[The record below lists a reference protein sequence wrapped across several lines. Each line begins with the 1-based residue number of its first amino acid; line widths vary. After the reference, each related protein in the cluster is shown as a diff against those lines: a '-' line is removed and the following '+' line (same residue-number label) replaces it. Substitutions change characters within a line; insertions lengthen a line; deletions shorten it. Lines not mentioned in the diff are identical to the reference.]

1 MKGRCKMAKRR
12 EEAVILGRKL
22 KELRAKTGLSQD
34 ALGEQLGITG
44 AAWRL
49 YELGMR
55 IPNDK
60 IKKKIATYFDKTV
73 DELFFE

>member
-1 MKGRCKMAKRR
+1 MRR
-12 EEAVILGRKL
+12 EEAISIGKKL
-22 KELRAKTGLSQD
+22 KALRTATGLSQD
-34 ALGEQLGITG
+34 KLGKELEITG

-60 IKKKIATYFDKTV
+60 IKKRIAVYFKKTV
-73 DELFFE
+73 DELFFD

>member
-1 MKGRCKMAKRR
+1 MKKR
-12 EEAVILGRKL
+12 EEAVALGKKL
-22 KELRAKTGLSQD
+22 KKLRSETGLSQEL
-34 ALGEQLGITG
+34 LGKELGITG

-60 IKKKIATYFDKTV
+60 IKKKIAVYFNKTV
-73 DELFFE
+73 DELFFD

>member
-1 MKGRCKMAKRR
+1 MANERR
-12 EEAVILGRKL
+12 EEAVLLGKKL
-22 KELRAKTGLSQD
+22 KELRIEADLSQES
-34 ALGEQLGITG
+34 LGEALGITG

-60 IKKKIATYFDKTV
+60 IKKRISVHFNKTV
-73 DELFFE
+73 DELFF

>member
-1 MKGRCKMAKRR
+1 MAKR
-12 EEAVILGRKL
+12 EEAIALGRKL
-22 KELRAKTGLSQD
+22 KALRSTTGLSQEL
-34 ALGEQLGITG
+34 LGKNLGITG

-60 IKKKIATYFDKTV
+60 VKKKIAVYFNKTV
-73 DELFFE
+73 DELFFD

>member
-1 MKGRCKMAKRR
+1 MKMAVKR
-12 EEAVILGRKL
+12 EEAVSVGIKL
-22 KELRAKTGLSQD
+22 KDLRIAEGLSQD
-34 ALGEQLGITG
+34 AMGAVIGITG

-60 IKKKIATYFDKTV
+60 IKKRIAVHFKKTI
-73 DELFFE
+73 DELFFN